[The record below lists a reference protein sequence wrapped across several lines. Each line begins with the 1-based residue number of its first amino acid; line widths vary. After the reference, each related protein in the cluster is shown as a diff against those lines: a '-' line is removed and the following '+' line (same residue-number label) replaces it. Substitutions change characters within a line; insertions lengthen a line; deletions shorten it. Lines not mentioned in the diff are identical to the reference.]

1 VVPHIRLGPIQQ
13 ALELQAIRIS
23 VRYHIAHLA
32 HNGGEDKNTNQIAND
47 RKNISA
53 REQFGEWQSISR
65 AQNRTKCRGER
76 GWFNSIREAFS

>member
-1 VVPHIRLGPIQQ
+1 MVPHIGLGPIQK

-53 REQFGEWQSISR
+53 KEQFREWQSISR
-65 AQNRTKCRGER
+65 AHIIQTRGGEKE
-76 GWFNSIREAFS
+76 GGSMNLAL